1 MRISYWCSDVFSSDL
16 LLLHYLAETVVL
28 GFQPDLVSTFRILPN
43 VYCDPVRG
51 VPAFQFQRRPAMPL
65 VLISHRRHDAA
76 LFADR
81 PIIFLIR
88 DPRDIMVSAY
98 FHATRHKRRFGG
110 TIGAFLRDRRHGLP
124 ALISYWNG
132 WAKGLLRTQHLILSY
147 RSEEH
152 TSELQSIMR
161 ISYA

>member
-1 MRISYWCSDVFSSDL
+1 
-16 LLLHYLAETVVL
+16 
-28 GFQPDLVSTFRILPN
+28 
-43 VYCDPVRG
+43 
-51 VPAFQFQRRPAMPL
+51 MPL

-147 RSEEH
+147 EGMLSQTE
-152 TSELQSIMR
+152 TSAAELPNVIGLALTISSLHHANPPAQSAR
-161 ISYA
+161 TREPKRAQG

>member
-1 MRISYWCSDVFSSDL
+1 MIWR
-16 LLLHYLAETVVL
+16 
-28 GFQPDLVSTFRILPN
+28 PPRSTRTDTRFPYTTLFRSIRPN
-43 VYCDPVRG
+43 CDCDPVRG

-110 TIGAFLRDRRHGLP
+110 TIGAFLRDRGHGLP
-124 ALISYWNG
+124 ALKIG
-132 WAKGLLRTQHLILSY
+132 RAHI
-147 RSEEH
+147 
-152 TSELQSIMR
+152 
-161 ISYA
+161 

>member
-1 MRISYWCSDVFSSDL
+1 
-16 LLLHYLAETVVL
+16 
-28 GFQPDLVSTFRILPN
+28 
-43 VYCDPVRG
+43 
-51 VPAFQFQRRPAMPL
+51 MPL

-132 WAKGLLRTQHLILSY
+132 WAKGLLRTQPPFIVYEGVL
-147 RSEEH
+147 RQSEKFCAEIH
-152 TSELQSIMR
+152 Q
-161 ISYA
+161 